1 MKRLSYTRLSF
12 AIAAFAI
19 VSLGMLRDPDMS
31 NADESGGHAV
41 AHDQIP
47 GYQCLTDNSQ
57 LASLTPAELAT
68 LNAPVDGVVPT
79 F

>member
-1 MKRLSYTRLSF
+1 
-12 AIAAFAI
+12 
-19 VSLGMLRDPDMS
+19 MLRDPDMS
-31 NADESGGHAV
+31 NADEISGQAV
-41 AHDQIP
+41 AHDQMP
-47 GYQCLTDNSQ
+47 GYQCLPVSSQ

>member
-12 AIAAFAI
+12 AIAALAI

-31 NADESGGHAV
+31 NADEISGQAV
-41 AHDQIP
+41 AHDQMP
-47 GYQCLTDNSQ
+47 GYQCLPVSSQ